1 MSGEITRR
9 GFMVG
14 GLAGA
19 SAVALAG
26 QKVAS
31 AANRKADAGGKPFR
45 KATQYGR
52 IKTGK
57 TPADKLK
64 IALDV
69 GFEGVECGASTD
81 QRFID
86 ALRAASDKVGVPI
99 HGVVCGTH
107 WGLPLSDPDP
117 ARVKK
122 GMEGMRV
129 ALKNARDLKATSVL
143 LVPAVV
149 NQKVTYKQAYER
161 SQKCIRELLPMA
173 KEYGVVIGIENVWN
187 KFLLSPLEFARYVDE
202 FECQCARAYFD
213 VGNVVIFGFPQDWIR
228 TLGPRISRI
237 HLKDFKRAGYK
248 WTPLLDG
255 DVNWPECVKAL
266 KEVGYSGWMT
276 TEVGGGDEAALR
288 DLSKR
293 VDKIIAS

>member
-1 MSGEITRR
+1 MSDEITRR

-19 SAVALAG
+19 AAIGLTG
-26 QKVAS
+26 QKTAS
-31 AANRKADAGGKPFR
+31 AAGKKANAGGKPFR
-45 KATQYGR
+45 KATQYSR
-52 IKTGK
+52 IRSGK

-69 GFEGVECGASTD
+69 GFEGIECGASTD

-86 ALRAASDKVGVPI
+86 ALRAASDKLGVPI
-99 HGVVCGTH
+99 HSVVCGTH

-117 ARVKK
+117 ERVKK

-129 ALKNARDLKATSVL
+129 ALRNARDLKATSVL

-149 NQKVTYKQAYER
+149 NEKVAYKQAYER

-173 KEYGVVIGIENVWN
+173 KEFGVVIGIENVWN

-202 FECQCARAYFD
+202 FDSECARAYFD
-213 VGNVVIFGFPQDWIR
+213 IGNVVIFGFPQDWIR
-228 TLGPRISRI
+228 TLGPRMSRI

-248 WTPLLDG
+248 WTPLLEG
-255 DVNWPECVKAL
+255 DVNWPECIKAL
-266 KEVGYSGWMT
+266 KEVGYSGWLT
-276 TEVGGGDEAALR
+276 TEVGGGNEAALR